1 MKLNIS
7 QAAKSAGVDR
17 STIQR
22 KIKSGKLSA
31 TVDME
36 GNKLIDPV
44 ELERVFGEIA
54 APDGGWQRAAMPQHA
69 APDMLQVLERQ
80 NNDLREQIHVLRQ
93 EKEQDRRQHER
104 TVEDLRR
111 DRDAWRVQA
120 EKQTLL
126 LTHIQQESAPK
137 TTFWQ
142 RMFGLWGLTSR

>member
-1 MKLNIS
+1 VKLNIS
-7 QAAKSAGVDR
+7 QAAKVAGVDR
-17 STIQR
+17 FIIQR
-22 KIKSGKLSA
+22 KNKSGKLSA

-54 APDGGWQRAAMPQHA
+54 APDRVRQRAAMPQHA
-69 APDMLQVLERQ
+69 ATDRWHVLARQ

-104 TVEDLRR
+104 TVEDLRQE
-111 DRDAWRVQA
+111 RDAWRAQA

-126 LTHIQQESAPK
+126 LTHIQQEPAPK

-142 RMFGLWGLTSR
+142 RMFGLKG

>member
-7 QAAKSAGVDR
+7 QAAKAAGVDR

-22 KIKSGKLSA
+22 KINSGKLSA
-31 TVDME
+31 TVDMD

-54 APDGGWQRAAMPQHA
+54 APDRVWQRAAMPQHA
-69 APDMLQVLERQ
+69 APDMLHVLERQ
-80 NNDLREQIHVLRQ
+80 NNDLHEQIHILRQ

-111 DRDAWRVQA
+111 DRDAWRAQA

-126 LTHIQQESAPK
+126 LTHVQQEPAPK
-137 TTFWQ
+137 ASFWQ
-142 RMFGLWGLTSR
+142 RMFGLRG

>member
-7 QAAKSAGVDR
+7 QAAKAAGVDR

-31 TVDME
+31 TVDMD

-54 APDGGWQRAAMPQHA
+54 APDRVWQRAAMPQHA
-69 APDMLQVLERQ
+69 APDMLHVLERQ
-80 NNDLREQIHVLRQ
+80 NNDLHEQIHLLRQ
-93 EKEQDRRQHER
+93 DKEQDRRQHER

-111 DRDAWRVQA
+111 DRDAWRAQA

-126 LTHIQQESAPK
+126 LTHVQQEPAPK
-137 TTFWQ
+137 ASFWQ
-142 RMFGLWGLTSR
+142 RMFGLRG

>member
-1 MKLNIS
+1 VKLNIS
-7 QAAKSAGVDR
+7 QAAKAAGVDR

-44 ELERVFGEIA
+44 ELERVFGDIA
-54 APDGGWQRAAMPQHA
+54 APDRVWQHAAIPQHA

-104 TVEDLRR
+104 TVADLRQ
-111 DRDAWRVQA
+111 DRDAWRAQA

-126 LTHIQQESAPK
+126 LTHIQQEPGPK
-137 TTFWQ
+137 TSFWQ
-142 RMFGLWGLTSR
+142 RMFGPRG

>member
-7 QAAKSAGVDR
+7 QAAKAAGVDR

-54 APDGGWQRAAMPQHA
+54 TPDKVRQRAAMTQHA

-80 NNDLREQIHVLRQ
+80 NNDLREQIHILRQ

-126 LTHIQQESAPK
+126 LTHIQQEPALK

-142 RMFGLWGLTSR
+142 RMFGLRG